1 MILMK
6 ITSRGWVALLV
17 ITGLVLS
24 VAVAGGF
31 VLADEQPSGEAILTE
46 VESSYQNA
54 NSTVVD
60 ATVVTER
67 GDNVTTFD
75 VHTVATKSGQMRVN
89 VSNDSGYLVGG
100 TNGNE
105 TWIAGTELAAP
116 LVIRNDGVKNH
127 TSFDVDTL
135 NAIEGN
141 ISAYSTGNES
151 NFTHMF
157 GNETMRNES
166 GASSLNPDVM
176 PVTDYD
182 AILSNHAGSES
193 YNETAIAKFDP
204 GNWSVSKALEE
215 TNVTAERVKTVTE
228 DGQEMHVVVISAPEE
243 DEELKLW
250 VSAQDATVEKEEL
263 TTPNGTVTVEMDTR
277 FNVSLTA
284 STFEPPSPIVDEQSV
299 DSISELRKQSANS
312 LAVPS
317 DNWTFLQGSVLE
329 RPVSLTAAQ
338 YSNETRNVTVVQ
350 SEGTVLSGLSEEGSR
365 VNISDQTVRISNL
378 SSMES
383 GMGWYGMDEGVIG
396 QWTEDDQAIVV
407 AGNLS
412 ESQLVDIIESIE
424 FERSD
429 S

>member
-1 MILMK
+1 MK
-6 ITSRGWVALLV
+6 FASRGWVALLV

-67 GDNVTTFD
+67 GEKVSTYA
-75 VHTVATKSGQMRVN
+75 VQTVATKSGQMRVN

-100 TNGNE
+100 TDE
-105 TWIAGTELAAP
+105 KVTWIAGSELTTP

-127 TSFDVDTL
+127 TSFEADTL
-135 NAIEGN
+135 NAIEEK
-141 ISAYSTGNES
+141 IPAYSIGNES

-157 GNETMRNES
+157 GNETHRNES
-166 GASSLNPDVM
+166 GVSSLNEDVK
-176 PVTDYD
+176 PVTGYD
-182 AILSNHAGSES
+182 AFLSNYTGSES
-193 YNETAIAKFDP
+193 YNVTSIAKFDP
-204 GNWSVSKALEE
+204 ANWSVSKALKE

-228 DGQEMHVVVISAPEE
+228 DGQEQHVVVISTPEE
-243 DEELKLW
+243 DEQLKLW

-277 FNVSLTA
+277 FNVSLTP
-284 STFEPPSPIVDEQSV
+284 STFEPPSPILNKQSA
-299 DSISELRKQSANS
+299 DSISALRKQSANA

-317 DNWTFLQGSVLE
+317 DNWTFSQGSVLE
-329 RPVSLTAAQ
+329 RPISLTAAQ
-338 YSNETRNVTVVQ
+338 YSNETRNVTVLQ
-350 SEGTVLSGLSEEGSR
+350 SERTGLSGLADEGSQ
-365 VNISDQTVRISNL
+365 VNISDQTVMISNL
-378 SSMES
+378 SSMEP
-383 GMGWYGMDEGVIG
+383 GMGWYGIDEGVVG
-396 QWTEDDQAIVV
+396 QWTENDQTIIVG
-407 AGNLS
+407 GNLS
-412 ESQLVDIIESIE
+412 GSQIVDIIESID